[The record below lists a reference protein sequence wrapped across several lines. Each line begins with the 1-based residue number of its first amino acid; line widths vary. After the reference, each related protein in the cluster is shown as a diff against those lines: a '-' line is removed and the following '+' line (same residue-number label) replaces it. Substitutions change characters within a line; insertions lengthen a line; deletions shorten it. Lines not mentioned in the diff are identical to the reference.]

1 MREGMIPLAAK
12 LSRSVW
18 PLGARLASVFL
29 FILGYTWI
37 AVMFSRLRSAR
48 LVLSS
53 GLLHLTRL
61 IAVIRPRGVSALFA
75 RSLWALLSAWGLV
88 SHVNILIKSRLVPQ
102 MHVAESAGS
111 CMSRNLGTSR
121 RPNPAQR
128 SSLQ

>member
-12 LSRSVW
+12 LSRSVR

-37 AVMFSRLRSAR
+37 AVMFSRLRSAG

-61 IAVIRPRGVSALFA
+61 IAVI
-75 RSLWALLSAWGLV
+75 
-88 SHVNILIKSRLVPQ
+88 
-102 MHVAESAGS
+102 
-111 CMSRNLGTSR
+111 
-121 RPNPAQR
+121 
-128 SSLQ
+128 